1 MYTCTYY
8 ILAHAW
14 IVEEKQQATSKCEV
28 EGWSTTA
35 DCSIIQCPLGLGLET
50 LIVPS
55 YDFRRARVPG
65 PLEAWK
71 HLELEAPTLLFL
83 FLQCPFY
90 FFPVFLS
97 SEKQQY
103 FSSFFGSFFASPPFE
118 VKSFIICRVPE
129 LRFLE
134 EVGGSDQGHQAT
146 RPVQQRSARV

>member
-1 MYTCTYY
+1 MTK
-8 ILAHAW
+8 
-14 IVEEKQQATSKCEV
+14 KQVRRTKWRA
-28 EGWSTTA
+28 GGTTA
-35 DCSIIQCPLGLGLET
+35 DFSIIQCPLGLGLEK

-55 YDFRRARVPG
+55 CDFRRARVPG

-71 HLELEAPTLLFL
+71 HLELEAPTAALFIFAVPL
-83 FLQCPFY
+83 
-90 FFPVFLS
+90 FPVFLS

-103 FSSFFGSFFASPPFE
+103 FSSFCGSFFASPPFE